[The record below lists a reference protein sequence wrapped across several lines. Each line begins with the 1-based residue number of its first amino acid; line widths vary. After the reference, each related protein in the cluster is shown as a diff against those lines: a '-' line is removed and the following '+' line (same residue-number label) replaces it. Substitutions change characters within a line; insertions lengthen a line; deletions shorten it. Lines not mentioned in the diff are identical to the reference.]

1 MKITTN
7 DKNNLQLEEV
17 FNPIILK
24 TLSGEEL
31 CICMRDSGFEF
42 TYEDKK
48 YSAQKGV
55 IEEIKIKEKDG
66 KHN

>member
-1 MKITTN
+1 
-7 DKNNLQLEEV
+7 
-17 FNPIILK
+17 
-24 TLSGEEL
+24 
-31 CICMRDSGFEF
+31 MRDSGFEF